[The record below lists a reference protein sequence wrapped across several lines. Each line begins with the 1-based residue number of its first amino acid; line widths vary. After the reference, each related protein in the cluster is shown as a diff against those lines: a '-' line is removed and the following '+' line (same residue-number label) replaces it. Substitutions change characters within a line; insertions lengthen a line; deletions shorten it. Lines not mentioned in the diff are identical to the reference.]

1 VEVCERDAEVYGVV
15 LGGGLKAV
23 GFEDG
28 LLLLINP
35 TASRLPASAR
45 GLGRITMEMTLMDG
59 QSGSREKKVVDAR
72 PYL

>member
-1 VEVCERDAEVYGVV
+1 MEVCERDAEVYRVV

-59 QSGSREKKVVDAR
+59 
-72 PYL
+72 